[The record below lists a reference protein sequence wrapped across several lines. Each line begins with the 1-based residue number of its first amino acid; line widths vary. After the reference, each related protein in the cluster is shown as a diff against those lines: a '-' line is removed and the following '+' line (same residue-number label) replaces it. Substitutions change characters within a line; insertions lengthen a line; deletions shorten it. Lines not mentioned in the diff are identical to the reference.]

1 MATDKETALEVKV
14 HVNPLTGIEYPIC
27 PVCGSRMT
35 SARAVFMKHNQIW
48 DYAYCESCGQ
58 KTRWT

>member
-14 HVNPLTGIEYPIC
+14 HVAPVTGIEYPIC
-27 PVCGSRMT
+27 PVCGNRMT

-48 DYAYCESCGQ
+48 TYSYCESCGQ
-58 KTRWT
+58 KAKWT